1 MAQTVTLP
9 VVIEPS
15 QVESGMTLRIH
26 QKIKDVSP
34 SGEEKERIQV
44 FEGMVLNLG
53 GAGKSRSM
61 TVRKVSGG
69 IGVEKIFPLNLP
81 TIVKIEL
88 TKFAKVRRKN
98 IEFVR
103 SSKKRL
109 RDVKNI
115 KLHVATE
122 VKTET
127 K

>member
-15 QVESGMTLRIH
+15 QIESGMTLRIH

-34 SGEEKERIQV
+34 SGEEKERVQV
-44 FEGMVLNLG
+44 FEGIVLNLG

-81 TIVKIEL
+81 TIVKVEL
-88 TKFAKVRRKN
+88 TKFARVRRKN

-103 SSKKRL
+103 TSKKRL